1 MFSTLPKN
9 LTLGYGFTVSVVARA
24 WGDYLGDFLRQS
36 LVAAGASPWWREMVQ
51 YSASNTLMGTEL
63 SYRCSPLSIVI
74 VYFNTL
80 VLLRGVK
87 DSSRFNNAMT
97 VLNISILLLV
107 ILSGIF
113 SESVE
118 MDNLVPF
125 MSHGVS
131 GVIAGAGLVFFA
143 FIGFDMVASLSEE
156 VVHPEKN
163 MPIGIVGSLV
173 ISTLLYFSVAL
184 IVVGMAPINVL
195 GQTVPI
201 INALQSN
208 SCCTNQELHKA
219 AAEHF
224 CLKSDCYPAIR
235 PWLGKIARFVSVG
248 AVMGLIAGVFTSLM
262 VGGDNIIW

>member
-1 MFSTLPKN
+1 ML
-9 LTLGYGFTVSVVARA
+9 
-24 WGDYLGDFLRQS
+24 
-36 LVAAGASPWWREMVQ
+36 
-51 YSASNTLMGTEL
+51 
-63 SYRCSPLSIVI
+63 I
-74 VYFNTL
+74 VYVNTL

-113 SESVE
+113 SESFEVE
-118 MDNLVPF
+118 NLTPF

-173 ISTLLYFSVAL
+173 ISTLLYFTVAL

-195 GQTVPI
+195 GESVPI

-208 SCCTNQELHKA
+208 ACCANQELHEA

-224 CLKSDCYPAIR
+224 CLKADCFPAVR
-235 PWLGKIARFVSVG
+235 PWLGRIARFVSVG
-248 AVMGLIAGVFTSLM
+248 AVMGLVAGVFTSLM
-262 VGGDNIIW
+262 VSGDSAIWW

>member
-1 MFSTLPKN
+1 M
-9 LTLGYGFTVSVVARA
+9 
-24 WGDYLGDFLRQS
+24 
-36 LVAAGASPWWREMVQ
+36 
-51 YSASNTLMGTEL
+51 
-63 SYRCSPLSIVI
+63 SYRCSPLSMLIIYV
-74 VYFNTL
+74 NTL

-97 VLNISILLLV
+97 LLNIGIL
-107 ILSGIF
+107 ILAIFSGIF

-118 MDNLVPF
+118 VENWTPF
-125 MSHGVS
+125 MPHNVS

-143 FIGFDMVASLSEE
+143 YIGFDMTASLSEE

-173 ISTLLYFSVAL
+173 ISTLLYFTVAL

-195 GQTVPI
+195 GETVPI
-201 INALQSN
+201 INALQAN
-208 SCCTNQELHKA
+208 ACCTNHDLQEL

-224 CLKSDCYPAIR
+224 CLKSDCYPAVR

-262 VGGDNIIW
+262 VSLTRSGDAICTVIVRLTLRSTCRANLGFFTRWLAMV